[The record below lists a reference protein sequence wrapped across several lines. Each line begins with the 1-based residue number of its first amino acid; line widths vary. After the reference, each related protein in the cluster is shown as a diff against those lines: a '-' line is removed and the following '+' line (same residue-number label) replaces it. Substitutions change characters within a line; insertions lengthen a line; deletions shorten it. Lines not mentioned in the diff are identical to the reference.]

1 MNVKDKIGMTVK
13 DRIGMTVKDMTVK
26 DRYECVGLGGAQAW
40 PSSSRLPR

>member
-1 MNVKDKIGMTVK
+1 VKD
-13 DRIGMTVKDMTVK
+13 MTVKDMTVK